1 MVCGTRQWDAFGMLT
16 TIIKNK
22 AGRVQLPGSDVSLN
36 WREVFRRN
44 EDLLTGVVFGRF
56 RYLSRDALV
65 AVMDCLLKGTASSTL
80 GELQAIDL
88 WPQLKGLEGR
98 SFVEPDVLM
107 TFQAGAVL
115 VEVKPPYG
123 GDQHVAQ
130 WKAEIQAFAANVLER
145 DEGSTSIL
153 HFVALGRNQRV
164 QAEEALVQL
173 GSDLQ
178 RKLSLTI
185 YQREWEHLIEFV
197 STWQSAGVA
206 SDDAVFDDWMEA
218 FDLFGLVP
226 KTSPAAMWPSL
237 VAWPGNRVPLLESL
251 AAWPSRSRDGKGPD
265 APSSLPSTGR
275 VVEWGALVEFS
286 TNHPLRTTYES
297 K

>member
-1 MVCGTRQWDAFGMLT
+1 MLT
-16 TIIKNK
+16 TISKNK
-22 AGRVQLPGSDVSLN
+22 AGRVQLPGSDASLN

-65 AVMDCLLKGTASSTL
+65 AVMGCLLKETASSTL

-88 WPQLKGLEGR
+88 WPRLKGLEGR

-115 VEVKPPYG
+115 IEVKPPYG
-123 GDQHVAQ
+123 GDQYVGQ
-130 WKAEIQAFAANVLER
+130 WRAEIQALAAEYRAKER
-145 DEGSTSIL
+145 DPMSAV
-153 HFVALGRNQRV
+153 HFVALGRSLRAQRSG
-164 QAEEALVQL
+164 EIEK
-173 GSDLQ
+173 LQ
-178 RKLSLTI
+178 DELHGEFSLTI
-185 YQREWEHLIEFV
+185 QCREWEDLIEFV

-206 SDDAVFDDWMEA
+206 SDDAVFDDWMQA

-226 KTSPAAMWPSL
+226 KASPAAMWPPL
-237 VAWPGNRVPLLESL
+237 VAWPGNRDLLLESL
-251 AAWPSRSRDGKGPD
+251 AAWPARSHGGKGAD
-265 APSSLPSTGR
+265 APSALPSTKR
-275 VVEWGALVEFS
+275 VVEWGALIEFS
-286 TNHPLRTTYES
+286 TNHPLRRTYES